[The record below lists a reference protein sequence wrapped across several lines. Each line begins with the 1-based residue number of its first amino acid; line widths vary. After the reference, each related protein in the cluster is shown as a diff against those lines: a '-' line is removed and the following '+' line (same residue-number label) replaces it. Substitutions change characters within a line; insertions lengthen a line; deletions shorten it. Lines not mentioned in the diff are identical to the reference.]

1 LIKREGAA
9 RVKNFGPCRIWLFRQ
24 SIISEHLVRMK
35 IVEAIFD
42 AGGTVA
48 ASVRRL
54 GFAELAG
61 IGGLD
66 EGM

>member
-1 LIKREGAA
+1 
-9 RVKNFGPCRIWLFRQ
+9 
-24 SIISEHLVRMK
+24 MK